1 MKTPESGTS
10 VFSPVAATGS
20 TGTSRT
26 INFPADLVI
35 GSTRTGGDQNKIVED
50 RLRGFANS
58 NAIGAARQLVT
69 NTTGSESTSSY
80 PTVYNVWNT
89 TRLDG
94 QYHNGLSSIWWHFRR
109 SPGFFDAVCYTGTGS
124 ATTVT
129 HNLGVA
135 PELIIVKP
143 RDQTLGW
150 PVWNSTIY
158 AANADNIMYLNET
171 GGQQQVGTMWNSSSP
186 TSTSFP
192 VGTNARTNGL
202 EKTFVAYLFATLAG
216 VSKVG
221 TYTGNGSSQ
230 TINCGFASGARFVL
244 IKRTDSTGDWVVFD
258 SARGIISGN
267 DPYLELNTT
276 DAEVTDKDAVDT
288 DSTGFV
294 VNETTGPNINT
305 NSATYIYLA
314 IA

>member
-1 MKTPESGTS
+1 MKTPEAGTE
-10 VFSPVAATGS
+10 VYAAS
-20 TGTSRT
+20 TRQSTEPGYVS
-26 INFPADLVI
+26 NFPVD
-35 GSTRTGGDQNKIVED
+35 
-50 RLRGFANS
+50 FAF
-58 NAIGAARQLVT
+58 VT
-69 NTTGSESTSSY
+69 NKTGASNRSVGTRLLGA
-80 PTVYNVWNT
+80 TNLKMNT
-89 TRLDG
+89 TDAETSASTNEFD
-94 QYHNGLSSIWWHFRR
+94 YNNGWYSFTGANTDVPSWMFKRA
-109 SPGFFDAVCYTGTGS
+109 PGFFDVVCYTGTGS

-143 RDQTLGW
+143 RDQALGW

-192 VGTNARTNGL
+192 VGTNARTNGSA
-202 EKTFVAYLFATLAG
+202 KTFVAYLFATLAG

-230 TINCGFASGARFVL
+230 TINCGFTSGARFVL
-244 IKRTDSTGDWVVFD
+244 IKRTDSSSDWVVFD
-258 SARGIISGN
+258 SLRGIVSGN
-267 DPYLELNTT
+267 DPYLALNT
-276 DAEVTDKDAVDT
+276 DGAEVTDKDAVDT